1 MKLDPR
7 ALKCRFLGYSSTQK
21 GYKCYSPI
29 IKRFFCFHGCNI
41 LWTSRLF
48 SQTQLQGEISGNS
61 NQDQFWDI
69 ALPAHI
75 AHPAT
80 NIALP
85 APVFESTTSTAPVT
99 SGNSSPRTTVVPF
112 ESDSAPNLP
121 AASTLEL

>member
-1 MKLDPR
+1 MELLQKLLTCDP
-7 ALKCRFLGYSSTQK
+7 SSTSTVGSSSIPQK
-21 GYKCYSPI
+21 G
-29 IKRFFCFHGCNI
+29 
-41 LWTSRLF
+41 
-48 SQTQLQGEISGNS
+48 LQGEISGNS